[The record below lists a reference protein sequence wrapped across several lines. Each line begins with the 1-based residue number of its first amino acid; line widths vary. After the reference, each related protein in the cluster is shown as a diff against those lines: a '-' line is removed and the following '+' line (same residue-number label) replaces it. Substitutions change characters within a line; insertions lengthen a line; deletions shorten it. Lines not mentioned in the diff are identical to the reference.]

1 MEKNMRVRMLAAYG
15 VLTLIAEIV
24 ADAQRP
30 DHEVIAEIR
39 DLLHQV
45 DDEEEEK

>member
-30 DHEVIAEIR
+30 DHEVVAEIR
-39 DLLHQV
+39 ELLQQI
-45 DDEEEEK
+45 DREGEE